1 MGKYNDNMALRSREQ
16 IIAQLLEL
24 CKTGITKT
32 KLKSSLSISS
42 IVLSLSVESEPLN
55 TYLMEL

>member
-42 IVLSLSVESEPLN
+42 IVLSFKR
-55 TYLMEL
+55 